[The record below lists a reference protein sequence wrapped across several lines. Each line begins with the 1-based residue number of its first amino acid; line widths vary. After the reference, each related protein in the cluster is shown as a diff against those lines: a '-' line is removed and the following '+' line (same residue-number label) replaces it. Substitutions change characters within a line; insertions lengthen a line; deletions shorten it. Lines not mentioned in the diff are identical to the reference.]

1 MNVQAIVIACCKI
14 LGLLLVYQGCVSLL
28 FGLNYFFVGP
38 VTSQFGVAVHW
49 ITPLA
54 LFAASFYAI
63 RHADQIAFHLVGD
76 LSEEPATFP
85 QERDFWVHL
94 AYVLL
99 ALYFLADGVAR
110 VATGVGSVVVHFLAP
125 PSTFALYRTAEG
137 LGGLALLLVVLIL
150 LRRSGPRLKELSV
163 PRVRRDEE

>member
-1 MNVQAIVIACCKI
+1 MRVQAIVIACCKV
-14 LGLLLVYQGCVSLL
+14 LGLLLIYQGCVSLL
-28 FGLNYFFVGP
+28 FGLTYFFVVP
-38 VTSQFGVAVHW
+38 VTSQAGVAVYW

-85 QERDFWVHL
+85 QEKEFWVHL
-94 AYVLL
+94 AYSLL
-99 ALYFLADGVAR
+99 AFYLIADGVAR
-110 VATGVGSVVVHFLAP
+110 VGTAVASVLVHFLV
-125 PSTFALYRTAEG
+125 PSPNSLIYRTSKG
-137 LGGLALLLVVLIL
+137 LGGLALLLVGLIL